1 MAGEQQFRSAMLGGF
16 QKQDVLNYIESST
29 REHSAKV
36 ETLQKELNEAR
47 AARAALETEKETL
60 CAEHA
65 AASAKLE
72 EITAKLEETAA
83 ACDRA
88 KAELEGKDARLA
100 QMEEEKT
107 ILKAQAAELEPQA
120 KAYQAVKDRA
130 AGIELEAHIRAQAAE
145 GVARERV
152 KETKAELEKWIINVQ
167 AEYEHLR
174 LDVDATIS
182 HAVGELERV
191 EKCLEGI
198 STGFTDHDAELE
210 RLLQSYRQ
218 PHVPTPLKVDGD

>member
-16 QKQDVLNYIESST
+16 QKQDVLNYIESSA
-29 REHSAKV
+29 REHNAKV
-36 ETLQKELNEAR
+36 DTLQKELNEAR
-47 AARAALETEKETL
+47 AALAAQETENETL
-60 CAEHA
+60 RAEHA
-65 AASAKLE
+65 SSSARLEELAAKLE
-72 EITAKLEETAA
+72 EAA
-83 ACDRA
+83 AARDRA
-88 KAELEGKDARLA
+88 KGELEGENARLA
-100 QMEEEKT
+100 PLEEEAAA
-107 ILKAQAAELEPQA
+107 LKAQVAELEPQA

-152 KETKAELEKWIINVQ
+152 KETKAELEKWILKVQ
-167 AEYEHLR
+167 VDYEHLR
-174 LDVDATIS
+174 VDVDATVS

-198 STGFTDHDAELE
+198 SAGFTDHDAELE

-218 PHVPTPLKVDGD
+218 PNVPTPLKVDGE